1 MKLHHL
7 HLAIAPVVLVFAAPL
22 RADVSVNWPQASS
35 DMPADSAV
43 KFGVLPNG
51 LRYAILHNETPSTGV
66 SLRMLI
72 NAGSMTERDDEQ
84 GLMHFLEHMSFR
96 SSDKIADGDVVRMLQ
111 RHGLRFGA
119 DTNAFTFFDQIV
131 YKYDFPNNDA
141 ESIADGMLIFREVAS
156 KLKLDPALVEAEKGV
171 VLSEERARDTAGFRG
186 LKVQYALA
194 GEGTRA
200 IERYPIGKVETLKA
214 ATSARLRRLYE
225 ANFRPENAVLFVVG
239 NVDVAAIEKDIRARF
254 ADWKPAGTPDKID
267 LGKPSPSRTAA
278 EFTGEGAPDYLV
290 VNWPAQADLRPDT
303 MALEKEKLLRQ
314 VGITVLNNRLGDRA
328 AKPGSPYVTAG
339 LNADDKFA
347 SVASL
352 TSLQIISAPENW
364 RAALD
369 AALTEQRQLMQDGM
383 TPAELARAVSILKTQ
398 LKAEA
403 DGAST
408 RTSAQVADE
417 ITGVTQRGE
426 VFTSPVAILP
436 LANAVLD
443 SATPAQVM
451 AALQTAFDGRKPV
464 LFRSAKAGPVGE
476 AALAEA
482 LNTTLTKPLEKRVAE
497 AAFTWPY
504 GDWGKPG
511 SVVSRAEDKALGT
524 TTVRFANGTSLIV
537 KPTAFAKDSVRVSV
551 SLGGGRAAVPP
562 ALAHTLWAGD
572 QMVYGGTGKASLVQI
587 QQWAETSGKVI
598 TVAPQLSSVAASL
611 MGVTRPADLDAQMQL
626 LTAYARD
633 PGFRA
638 EEEDKVK
645 ATAPM
650 FANQLSGN
658 AQGSFVRGRSQVL
671 TGGDARY
678 TDLPSEAE
686 LSATRP
692 GDLKALW
699 SSQLA
704 AKADITIVGDVTP
717 DKAIAAVAASFGA
730 GPAVKPAVRVR
741 AAITMP
747 KGREA
752 PYVFEHGG
760 RKDQAFY
767 GLYWQMPDYFASP
780 KEAVAADLL
789 SKVLGQR
796 LVDSVREKLGI
807 TYSPTSEAIAS
818 RQISGYGYLGAL
830 IETPEANFATFR
842 KIVLD
847 QMADLAAKPVS
858 DDELLRARKQV
869 LAMRKQERERNE
881 FWLSSLAL
889 SHRVPAMRTAIL
901 DAIPMTEAVTA
912 ADIQA
917 LAKKRLAAKVPV
929 TVLAKAKG
937 S

>member
-1 MKLHHL
+1 MKLRHL
-7 HLAIAPVVLVFAAPL
+7 HLAAAPIALVFAAPL
-22 RADVSVNWPQASS
+22 HADVTVNWPQASS
-35 DMPADSAV
+35 DVAADSGV

-66 SLRMLI
+66 SMRMLV
-72 NAGSMTERDDEQ
+72 NAGSMTERDEEQ

-96 SSDKIADGDVVRMLQ
+96 SSDKIADGDVVRILQ

-119 DTNAFTFFDQIV
+119 DTNAFTSFDQIV
-131 YKYDFPNNDA
+131 YKFDFPNNDA

-156 KLKLDPALVEAEKGV
+156 KLKLEPALVEAEKGV
-171 VLSEERARDTAGFRG
+171 VLSEERARDTAGYRG
-186 LKVQYALA
+186 LKVQYGLT
-194 GEGTRA
+194 GEGTRV
-200 IERYPIGKVETLKA
+200 IQRYPIGTIDALKG

-225 ANFRPENAVLFVVG
+225 ANFRPENAVIFVVG
-239 NVDVAAIEKDIRARF
+239 NVDVAAIEKDIQNRF
-254 ADWKPAGTPDKID
+254 SDWKSAGTPDKID
-267 LGKPSPSRTAA
+267 LGKVAPSRTAA
-278 EFTGEGAPDYLV
+278 EFTGEGAPDYLLI
-290 VNWPAQADLRPDT
+290 NWPAQADLRADT

-314 VGITVLNNRLGDRA
+314 LGITVLNNRLGDRA
-328 AKPGSPYVTAG
+328 AKPGSPYVAAG
-339 LNADDKFA
+339 LSVDDKLAGTA
-347 SVASL
+347 SV
-352 TSLQIISAPENW
+352 TSLQIVSAPENW
-364 RAALD
+364 RPALD

-383 TPAELARAVSILKTQ
+383 TPAELARAVSILKTVV
-398 LKAEA
+398 KTEA

-408 RTSAQVADE
+408 RTSAQIADD
-417 ITGVTQRGE
+417 ITATTQRAE

-436 LANAVLD
+436 LANVVLD

-476 AALAEA
+476 AVLAEA
-482 LNTTLTKPLEKRVAE
+482 LNTTLAKPIEKRAAE
-497 AAFTWPY
+497 AVFNWPY

-511 SVVSRAEDKALGT
+511 TVVSRVEDKALGT
-524 TTVRFANGTSLIV
+524 TTVRFSNGTSLVV
-537 KPTAFAKDSVRVSV
+537 KPTAFAKDSVRVLV
-551 SLGGGRAAVPP
+551 SLGGGKAAVPQ

-572 QMVYGGTGKASLVQI
+572 QMIYGGTGKASLVQI
-587 QQWAETSGKVI
+587 QQWAEINGKVI
-598 TVAPQLSSVAASL
+598 TVAPQLSSLAASL
-611 MGVTRPADLDAQMQL
+611 AGVTRPADLDAQMQL

-638 EEEDKVK
+638 EQEDKVK

-658 AQGSFVRGRSQVL
+658 AQGSFVRGRSLVL
-671 TGGDARY
+671 TGGDIRY
-678 TDLPSEAE
+678 TDLPTEAD
-686 LSATRP
+686 LSATKP

-699 SSQLA
+699 APQLA
-704 AKADITIVGDVTP
+704 ASADITVVGDVSA

-730 GPAVKPAVRVR
+730 VPAVKPAVRVR
-741 AAITMP
+741 ATITMP

-752 PYVFEHGG
+752 PYVYEHGG

-767 GLYWQMPDYFASP
+767 GMYWQLPDYFASP

-789 SKVLGQR
+789 SKALSQR

-807 TYSPTSEAIAS
+807 TYSPSTEAVAS
-818 RQISGYGYLGAL
+818 RQIGGYGYLGAT
-830 IETPEANFATFR
+830 IETPQANFATFR

-847 QMADLAAKPVS
+847 QMADLAAKPIS
-858 DDELLRARKQV
+858 ADELLRARNQA
-869 LAMRKQERERNE
+869 LATRKQERERNE
-881 FWLSSLAL
+881 FWLSGLAL

-901 DAIPMTEAVTA
+901 DAIPMTETVTA

-917 LAKKRLAAKVPV
+917 LAKKRLAKHVPV